1 MDDRKGTGTNR
12 DKGILSDIGSR
23 LVDSEERVERTENY
37 WYGRKDNPCRGKRG
51 KERIQILYQQPKNR
65 CEAV

>member
-37 WYGRKDNPCRGKRG
+37 
-51 KERIQILYQQPKNR
+51 
-65 CEAV
+65 